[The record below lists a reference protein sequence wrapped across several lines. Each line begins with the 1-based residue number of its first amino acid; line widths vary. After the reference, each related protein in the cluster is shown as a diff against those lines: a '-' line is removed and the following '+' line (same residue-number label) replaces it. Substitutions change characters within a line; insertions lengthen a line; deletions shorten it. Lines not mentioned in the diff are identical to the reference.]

1 MKLNKLAYM
10 LCMALAVGS
19 ASCNN
24 NEDEWKQD
32 ANTSANIVVEFSA
45 AEVSVKENRGAFK
58 VPVVCTGEQNGRV
71 TITVAVEPVSG
82 VEETEEAKEGV
93 NYHVT
98 SYNVNIDKEDQ
109 SAWVD
114 FATIDDDV
122 LNDPRLFKVT
132 ITDAK
137 GATIGEKSSCI
148 VRIKDNDADVY
159 DKLTGAWE
167 MTVYQTMFGKENPI
181 TWKVKIVTPEE
192 DDPNYGKEL
201 YIVGLNGVDYAQ
213 CTLNYYFDEVTKVG
227 HVAIPAGC
235 LVAEDLNFGFGFLCD
250 VRLHYFNA
258 GEFKEEGI
266 EVDGNWSQDL
276 KKITF
281 DQGAFI
287 GVIYNKAGINL
298 QKYWF
303 GMEDIVLTRK

>member
-10 LCMALAVGS
+10 LCLALAVGS

-24 NEDEWKQD
+24 SEDEWKQD
-32 ANTSANIVVEFSA
+32 ANTSANTVVEFSA

-82 VEETEEAKEGV
+82 VEKTEEAKEGV

-98 SYNVNIDKEDQ
+98 SFNVNIDKEDQ

-122 LNDPRLFKVT
+122 INDPRLFKVT
-132 ITDAK
+132 ITEAK

-148 VRIKDNDADVY
+148 VRLKDNDADVY

-167 MTVYQTMFGKENPI
+167 MTVYQRLFGRNNPI
-181 TWKVKIVTPEE
+181 TWKVTIVTPEE
-192 DDPNYGKEL
+192 DDASYGKEL
-201 YIVGLNGVDYAQ
+201 YITGLNGQSIAQ

-235 LVAEDLNFGFGFLCD
+235 LVAEGVNFTGLGVADVYLDYYDGGFVPNG
-250 VRLHYFNA
+250 V
-258 GEFKEEGI
+258 
-266 EVDGNWSQDL
+266 EVNGTWSQDL

-281 DQGAFI
+281 DSGKF
-287 GVIYNKAGINL
+287 VAGIYSSAGARLGN
-298 QKYWF
+298 WF